1 MGASLGST
9 SCKHNVA
16 VPEPRG
22 WGATTEAGVVMSRRY
37 MNRSVIVTCAVTG
50 SGDSTGRSP
59 EVPVTPAEVAASAL
73 SAAAAGAA
81 IVHCHVRDLET
92 GKGARTVALYEE
104 VVERIRAE
112 NTEVIVNL
120 TAGMG
125 GDLNVGPDDDPMNW
139 QAGTDLVGGLE
150 RLAHV
155 EAIRPDIC
163 SMDCGSLNF
172 GDDNEV
178 YVSTPA
184 MLRIMADKVRE
195 LGVRPE
201 LEIFDTGNLWFAET
215 LIAEGLVD
223 APYWLQLCLS
233 IPYGTPMDV
242 GILQAMVHRLPP
254 EAEFT
259 SFGLGA
265 MQMPM
270 VAQSVMLGGHVRV
283 GLEDNLYLER
293 GVLATNAQLVERAVR
308 IVELM
313 GAAVQSPAEAR
324 KTLGLS

>member
-1 MGASLGST
+1 
-9 SCKHNVA
+9 
-16 VPEPRG
+16 
-22 WGATTEAGVVMSRRY
+22 MSRRS

-59 EVPVTPAEVAASAL
+59 EVPVTPAEIAASAL
-73 SAAAAGAA
+73 EAAAAGAA
-81 IVHCHVRDLET
+81 IVHCHVRDVDT
-92 GKGARTVALYEE
+92 GKGTRTVALYEE

-112 NTEVIVNL
+112 NTDVIVNL

-125 GDLNVGPDDDPMNW
+125 GDLNVGPDDDPMSW
-139 QAGTDLVGGLE
+139 RDGTDLVGGLE

-172 GDDNEV
+172 GNDNEV
-178 YVSTPA
+178 YVSTPS
-184 MLRIMADKVRE
+184 MLRIMAEKVRE

-215 LIAEGLVD
+215 LISEGLVD

-242 GILQAMVHRLPP
+242 GILQAMVHRLPA

-270 VAQSVMLGGHVRV
+270 VAQSVMLGGHARV

-293 GVLATNAQLVERAVR
+293 GVLATNAQLVEKAVK
-308 IVELM
+308 IIDLM

-324 KTLGLS
+324 QTLGLG

>member
-1 MGASLGST
+1 VTRS
-9 SCKHNVA
+9 
-16 VPEPRG
+16 
-22 WGATTEAGVVMSRRY
+22 
-37 MNRSVIVTCAVTG
+37 MNRDVIISCAVTG
-50 SGDSTGRSP
+50 AGDTTGRS
-59 EVPVTPAEVAASAL
+59 EHVPVTPCQIATSALDAAS
-73 SAAAAGAA
+73 AGAA
-81 IVHCHVRDLET
+81 IVHCHVRDQET

-104 VVERIRAE
+104 VVERIRE
-112 NTEVIVNL
+112 KNEDVVINL

-125 GDLNVGPDDDPMNW
+125 GDLNVGPDHDPMDW
-139 QAGTDLVGGLE
+139 QAGTDLVGGLD

-178 YVSTPA
+178 YVSTPS
-184 MLRIMADKVRE
+184 MLRLMAERVRE

-201 LEIFDTGNLWFAET
+201 LEIFDTGHLWFAQT
-215 LIAEGLVD
+215 MISEGLID
-223 APYWLQLCLS
+223 APYWIQLCLS

-242 GILQAMVHRLPP
+242 GILQAMVNRLPD

-283 GLEDNLYLER
+283 GLEDNLYSER
-293 GVLATNAQLVERAVR
+293 GVLATNAQLVEKAAR
-308 IVELM
+308 IVELL
-313 GAAVQSPAEAR
+313 GARLQTPADAR
-324 KTLGLS
+324 KTLNLD

>member
-1 MGASLGST
+1 
-9 SCKHNVA
+9 
-16 VPEPRG
+16 
-22 WGATTEAGVVMSRRY
+22 
-37 MNRSVIVTCAVTG
+37 MNRSVIVTCAITG

>member
-1 MGASLGST
+1 
-9 SCKHNVA
+9 
-16 VPEPRG
+16 
-22 WGATTEAGVVMSRRY
+22 

-59 EVPVTPAEVAASAL
+59 EVPVTPTEIAASAL
-73 SAAAAGAA
+73 DAASAGAA

-92 GKGARTVALYEE
+92 GRGARTVALYEE

-112 NTEVIVNL
+112 DTEVIVNL

-125 GDLNVGPDDDPMNW
+125 GDLNVGPDDDPMAW
-139 QAGTDLVGGLE
+139 QPGTDLVGGLE

-155 EAIRPDIC
+155 EAIGPDIC

-172 GDDNEV
+172 GDHNEV

-184 MLRIMADKVRE
+184 MLRIMAEKVRE

-293 GVLATNAQLVERAVR
+293 GVLATNAQLVEKAVT
-308 IVELM
+308 IIELM

-324 KTLGLS
+324 QTLGLT

>member
-1 MGASLGST
+1 M
-9 SCKHNVA
+9 
-16 VPEPRG
+16 
-22 WGATTEAGVVMSRRY
+22 
-37 MNRSVIVTCAVTG
+37 TG
-50 SGDSTGRSP
+50 SGDTAGRS
-59 EVPVTPAEVAASAL
+59 EHVPVTPKQIAESAL
-73 SAAAAGAA
+73 DAAKAGAT

-92 GKGARTVALYEE
+92 GKGTRTVAHYQE
-104 VVERIRAE
+104 VVERIRE
-112 NTEVIVNL
+112 QDDEVVVNL

-125 GDLNVGPDDDPMNW
+125 GDLVVGPDDDPMAW
-139 QAGTDLVGGLE
+139 QEGTDVVGGIE

-172 GDDNEV
+172 GNHNEV
-178 YVSTPA
+178 YVSTPD
-184 MLRIMADKVRE
+184 MLRIMAQRVRE

-215 LIAEGLVD
+215 MIGEGLID
-223 APYWLQLCLS
+223 APYWFQLCLS
-233 IPYGTPMDV
+233 IPYGTPLDI
-242 GILQAMVHRLPP
+242 GLLLAMVNRLPD

-270 VAQSVMLGGHVRV
+270 VSQSVMLGGHVRV

-293 GVLATNAQLVERAVR
+293 GVLATNAQLVEKAVR

-313 GAAVQSPAEAR
+313 GASVQTPADAR
-324 KTLGLS
+324 KTLDLG

>member
-1 MGASLGST
+1 
-9 SCKHNVA
+9 
-16 VPEPRG
+16 
-22 WGATTEAGVVMSRRY
+22 MSRRS

-59 EVPVTPAEVAASAL
+59 EVPVTPAEIAASAL
-73 SAAAAGAA
+73 DAAAAGAA

-92 GKGARTVALYEE
+92 GKGTRTVALYEE

-125 GDLNVGPDDDPMNW
+125 GDLNVGPDDDPMAW

-184 MLRIMADKVRE
+184 MLRIMAEKVRE

-270 VAQSVMLGGHVRV
+270 VTQSVMLGGHARV

-293 GVLATNAQLVERAVR
+293 GVLATNAQLVEKAVT
-308 IVELM
+308 IIELM

-324 KTLGLS
+324 QTLGLS

>member
-1 MGASLGST
+1 
-9 SCKHNVA
+9 
-16 VPEPRG
+16 
-22 WGATTEAGVVMSRRY
+22 
-37 MNRSVIVTCAVTG
+37 MNRSVIVTCAITG

-92 GKGARTVALYEE
+92 GKGTRTVALYEE

>member
-125 GDLNVGPDDDPMNW
+125 GDLNVGPDDNPMNW

>member
-1 MGASLGST
+1 
-9 SCKHNVA
+9 
-16 VPEPRG
+16 
-22 WGATTEAGVVMSRRY
+22 MSRRY

-125 GDLNVGPDDDPMNW
+125 GDLNVGPDDDPMSW
-139 QAGTDLVGGLE
+139 QPGTDLVGGAE

-178 YVSTPA
+178 YVSTPS
-184 MLRIMADKVRE
+184 MLRIMAQRVRE

-201 LEIFDTGNLWFAET
+201 LEVFDTGNLWFAET
-215 LIAEGLVD
+215 MIAEGLID
-223 APYWLQLCLS
+223 APYWIQLCLS
-233 IPYGTPMDV
+233 IPYGTPLDV
-242 GILQAMVHRLPP
+242 GILQAMVNRLPD

-270 VAQSVMLGGHVRV
+270 AAQSVMLGGHVRV

-293 GVLATNAQLVERAVR
+293 GVLATNAQLVEKVVR

-313 GAAVQSPAEAR
+313 GARIQTSTDAR
-324 KTLGLS
+324 QTLKLG